1 MGLPQ
6 LGCSKMHTMLLR
18 LSRIAP
24 SAAFILLLCFISVE
38 AGSDDAL
45 AFARARPQ
53 AAVLGI
59 AAAAS
64 FVVSTLIDPSLPAQ
78 AQYTPAFD
86 ALGLTFS
93 EAQADTYC
101 AAVRTLQAALEF
113 NPEYVRPVKAQKS
126 KGSHA
131 SCAGHRSWMKDSRFV
146 KCQDNPFSHLADAK
160 TRQHPRARDRCQRI
174 HLPIFVALF
183 ISPYLLVFNS
193 CAVFGSINYLS
204 FAEW

>member
-1 MGLPQ
+1 
-6 LGCSKMHTMLLR
+6 MLLR

-101 AAVRTLQAALEF
+101 DAVRTLQAALEF
-113 NPEYVRPVKAQKS
+113 NPEYVRPVKSHKS

-160 TRQHPRARDRCQRI
+160 TRPRARDRSQHI

-183 ISPYLLVFNS
+183 ISPYLSVFTS
-193 CAVFGSINYLS
+193 CAVFGNINYL
-204 FAEW
+204 